1 MNHRIIACLL
11 FLALAKPRDCFKSA
25 VVVGAGPA
33 GLASALVLAQ
43 RHGYQVTVLEASNR
57 TDVYDPAKAYPFL
70 IRERGQKLTNLF
82 PQVQQAL
89 ETRGIATEGATK
101 LVSIPADPKEIL
113 DSDPK
118 PIPVFRPAG
127 KSYWIRRHE
136 FIRLLLDAAMAE
148 ERITIINGA
157 QCSKISGTDSE
168 IEICTQGST
177 NQTFRTSLLLGCDGM
192 NSQVRESLATSPSL
206 FPDWANND
214 PDDFKVKR
222 WFSPASGLR
231 FKTLQ
236 INSDAKVPVGDGTM
250 FEIPFD
256 TQTFYSIRSTY
267 KSPKQAI
274 SLGLL
279 PSRKAPV
286 RTFNVIRLP
295 NHEIWSIKDGNELR
309 EWFAK
314 AFPRFDFSAESS
326 LVEKEEFERFATTE
340 GLQLP
345 PCQYSPEIYTVSR
358 DAQAAVILVGDAVHT
373 FPPDLGEGVNS
384 GLEDVMVSSA
394 VLDGALG

>member
-1 MNHRIIACLL
+1 MGI
-11 FLALAKPRDCFKSA
+11 
-25 VVVGAGPA
+25 
-33 GLASALVLAQ
+33 
-43 RHGYQVTVLEASNR
+43 
-57 TDVYDPAKAYPFL
+57 AKAYPFL
-70 IRERGQKLTNLF
+70 IRERGQKLTQIF
-82 PQVQQAL
+82 PQVQIAL
-89 ETRGIATEGATK
+89 ESRGIATEGATK

-113 DSDPK
+113 DTEPK

-127 KSYWIRRHE
+127 KSFWIRRHE

-157 QCSKISGTDSE
+157 ECSRISGIGSE
-168 IEICTQGST
+168 IEIQTKGST
-177 NQTFRTSLLLGCDGM
+177 QEVFRTSLLLGCDGM
-192 NSQVRESLATSPSL
+192 KSSVRRSLEQSPSL
-206 FPDWANND
+206 FPGWANSD
-214 PDDFKVKR
+214 PGGFKVKK
-222 WFSPASGLR
+222 WFSPASGLK

-236 INSDAKVPVGDGTM
+236 INADAKVPVGDGTM

-256 TQTFYSIRSTY
+256 TEIFYSIRSAY

-295 NHEIWSIKDGNELR
+295 NHEIWDIKDGNKLR
-309 EWFAK
+309 EWFVE

-326 LVEKEEFERFATTE
+326 LVDQEEFDRFATTE

-345 PCQYSPEIYTVSR
+345 PCQYCPETYVVSR
-358 DAQAAVILVGDAVHT
+358 DAQAAVILVGDALHT

-384 GLEDVMVSSA
+384 GLEDVVVSLSNNATATA
-394 VLDGALG
+394 VSQFTNTPHFPSFSTRSVWMNV